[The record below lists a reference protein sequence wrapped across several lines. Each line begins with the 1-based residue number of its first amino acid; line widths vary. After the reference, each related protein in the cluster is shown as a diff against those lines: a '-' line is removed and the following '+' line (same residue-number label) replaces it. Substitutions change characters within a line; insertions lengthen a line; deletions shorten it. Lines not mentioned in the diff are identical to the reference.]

1 MKIRTPSAASA
12 APVPALPPPPPPPPA
27 LPPPAVAD
35 GAPPPSTPPPP
46 RTGEVL
52 DRAPEL
58 GRPSPSA
65 DPSEGVVRLPQ
76 EVRPNPDQL
85 HAMRGI
91 LQGIADGGMPLG
103 PLVLPPR
110 TPPEAG
116 GKGKDKGKGKPAPA
130 AAPAP
135 SGATTTTAATTAA
148 PTSATRAW
156 PSGPLIGQDLFAPDE
171 VRRIIEGILTDDEI
185 MAHPTAPGLTRV
197 RLREV
202 AKRAGFE
209 PNRFGR
215 FSAPLL
221 VWFARAGVTVLE
233 DDKANTAW
241 ARPRPVVGNDR
252 VEIRRLL
259 AEADPPDGD
268 EVAIARAAGLDSP
281 AL

>member
-1 MKIRTPSAASA
+1 P
-12 APVPALPPPPPPPPA
+12 APTEAPT
-27 LPPPAVAD
+27 
-35 GAPPPSTPPPP
+35 GAP
-46 RTGEVL
+46 TG
-52 DRAPEL
+52 
-58 GRPSPSA
+58 
-65 DPSEGVVRLPQ
+65 
-76 EVRPNPDQL
+76 
-85 HAMRGI
+85 
-91 LQGIADGGMPLG
+91 
-103 PLVLPPR
+103 
-110 TPPEAG
+110 
-116 GKGKDKGKGKPAPA
+116 
-130 AAPAP
+130 
-135 SGATTTTAATTAA
+135 A

-171 VRRIIEGILTDDEI
+171 VRRIIEGILTDAEI

-259 AEADPPDGD
+259 ADSDPPDGD

-281 AL
+281 AV